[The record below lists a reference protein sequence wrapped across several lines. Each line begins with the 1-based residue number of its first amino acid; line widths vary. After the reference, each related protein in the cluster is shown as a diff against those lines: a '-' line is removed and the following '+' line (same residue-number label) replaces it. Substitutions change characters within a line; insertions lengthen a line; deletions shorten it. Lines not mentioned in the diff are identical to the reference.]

1 MFSRMGHVA
10 RRASARV
17 VSMPAAQ
24 ASTAAARGVVS
35 RGAALSGG
43 ASAAGVLAVAAAGAV
58 ALASERQQQQETALC
73 AAPTFKYTGEPGTAH
88 ERSFIAIK
96 PDGVQRQLVGEVISR
111 FEKKG
116 YKLVAMK
123 MIWPTKEMAAN
134 HYADLSKKPFFSG
147 LVDYFSSGPIVAMV
161 WEGPEVILTGRK
173 MLGATNP
180 NSSEPGSLRG
190 DYCIRVGR
198 NLVHGSD
205 GGESAQHEIG
215 MWFTEEECSA
225 WPRTLDAWIVADN

>member
-17 VSMPAAQ
+17 VAAPTAQ
-24 ASTAAARGVVS
+24 VSTARRVVS
-35 RGAALSGG
+35 RGAGFGSMSGV
-43 ASAAGVLAVAAAGAV
+43 SAAGVLAIAAAAGV
-58 ALASERQQQQETALC
+58 ALASERQQQQEAALC
-73 AAPTFKYTGEPGTAH
+73 AAPAFKYTGVPGTAH

-198 NLVHGSD
+198 NLIHGSD

-215 MWFTEEECSA
+215 MWFTE
-225 WPRTLDAWIVADN
+225 

>member
-1 MFSRMGHVA
+1 
-10 RRASARV
+10 RAV
-17 VSMPAAQ
+17 
-24 ASTAAARGVVS
+24 STAAAGTTLARPSFQVTSAAVGLS
-35 RGAALSGG
+35 AAL
-43 ASAAGVLAVAAAGAV
+43 AAAV
-58 ALASERQQQQETALC
+58 MSQSEIPLC
-73 AAPTFKYTGEPGTAH
+73 ASKFPYTGVPGTDN

-96 PDGVQRQLVGEVISR
+96 PDGVQRQLVGEIISR

-123 MIWPTKEMAAN
+123 MIWPSGEMAAK
-134 HYADLSKKPFFSG
+134 HYADLSRKPFFKG
-147 LVDYFSSGPIVAMV
+147 LVKYFSSGPIVAMV

-198 NLVHGSD
+198 NMIHGSD
-205 GGESAQHEIG
+205 GPESAKHEIG

-225 WPRTLDAWIVADN
+225 WPRSLDAWIISDN

>member
-1 MFSRMGHVA
+1 MFSRVA
-10 RRASARV
+10 N
-17 VSMPAAQ
+17 
-24 ASTAAARGVVS
+24 AAARGPV
-35 RGAALSGG
+35 RAIAARRLS
-43 ASAAGVLAVAAAGAV
+43 SSAVAAVTSQASSSAFRFAGALAVGAGLVV
-58 ALASERQQQQETALC
+58 ATKNEDSSPVLC
-73 AAPTFKYTGEPGTAH
+73 AAASFPYTGAPGTAN

-96 PDGVQRQLVGEVISR
+96 PDGVQRQLVGEVITR

-134 HYADLSKKPFFSG
+134 HYADLSKKPFFGG
-147 LVDYFSSGPIVAMV
+147 LVDYFASGPIVAMV

-198 NLVHGSD
+198 NLIHGSD

-215 MWFTEEECSA
+215 MWFTEAECSA